1 MDKENVTQPHT
12 KKKKKEKKEN
22 LTFAT
27 TWIDL
32 EDMLSE
38 ITQINTILYVIT
50 YM

>member
-1 MDKENVTQPHT
+1 MDKENVTQPQ
-12 KKKKKEKKEN
+12 KKKKKKKKEN